1 MPVKIQVQINRRNL
15 DELGRRIREVYP
27 RAWQE
32 LLSIIAVETK
42 ETMQDNMPFRTG
54 WLRQSVVTEVRGE
67 RTVLTYPIA
76 LYAPFVDQGTKPH
89 IIFPRFRQALHF
101 YIGGKG
107 IFATYVRHPG
117 FAGRHFIDKTKEQ
130 MKEKLRVFV
139 INFWKELTRTE

>member
-1 MPVKIQVQINRRNL
+1 MPVKIQVQIDRRNL

-27 RAWQE
+27 KAWQE
-32 LLSIIAVETK
+32 LLSHIAIQTK
-42 ETMQDNMPFRTG
+42 ETMQDNMPYKTG
-54 WLRQSVVTEVRGE
+54 WLRQSVVTEVRGA
-67 RTVLTYPIA
+67 TVLTYPIA
-76 LYAPFVDQGTKPH
+76 FYAPFVDQGTKPH
-89 IIFPRFRQALHF
+89 IIFPRFKQVLHF

-117 FAGRHFIDKTKEQ
+117 FAGRHFIDKTKDQ